1 MFFNRTISLSLRLT
15 KFNDLASKRNILFLT
30 ATIAII
36 IVVVSIY
43 GGSDQIDYNIQVK
56 PLLNKHCIS
65 CHGGVKVSGAFS
77 LMTRELALRETES
90 GNHGIEPGDSDA
102 SEMIKRIR
110 MTDPDDR
117 MPKNAQALSNEEI
130 NILTKW
136 VEQGAKWGL
145 HWAYEPLDNKVQE
158 KGIAQLSGIGQSDE
172 KENTLSQRIDE
183 RIQSKL
189 SATGLSLNAKA
200 SKSELLRRVSLD
212 IIGMPPSSTIRKA
225 FLRQENAISYTELVE
240 QLLAS
245 PSFGEKWTSMW
256 LDVARYA
263 DSRGFESDRSRSIWA
278 YRDYVIKSLN
288 EAKPFDTFIIEQ
300 MAGDLIHSP
309 SDEQLIA
316 TGFHRNTP
324 TNDEGGTDNEEYR
337 IRAVMDRVST
347 TWGGLMGT
355 TMACVQC
362 HGHPYDPF
370 PHENFYQTF
379 AFLNN
384 TRDADTGKD
393 YPRLKLLDSLEETK
407 LEELTTW
414 VSSVASEEESHSI
427 SRFLK
432 TGQPAIYSSETDEL
446 VNANIYGANLG
457 IRKNGTAR
465 IPNVHMTGVHR
476 ILMPLNS
483 FENGGI
489 LTFHLDDPTGPEI
502 KRINLTKKSS
512 DFLDLDIRPYEG
524 LHDIYLK
531 YRNPSMASTEKRGVQ
546 FDWFYFASTFPGEND
561 QSQNK
566 YKKLFH
572 ELVTSQSPHT
582 LIMSPNPEER
592 QRKTHLFD
600 RGNWASPTEE
610 VHPDI
615 PEIFTDFQDENQPDR
630 LAFAEW
636 IVNDNNPLTART
648 ITNRVWEQLWGNG
661 IVVTTEDLGSQGSKP
676 SHPEVLNDIA
686 YTWMHDYNW
695 NIKDLIKAIVTTEAY
710 QQSAKLDAQKVEKD
724 PYNELLSRGPRV
736 RLTAEQIRDQA
747 LNISGLLSSKMYG
760 PPVMPIQ
767 PSGIWETPYNNEAW
781 QESSGED
788 RYRRALYTFIK
799 RSALYPS
806 LMQFDMSTRSVCE
819 SRRIQT
825 NTPLQALV
833 TLNDPAFIECASALA
848 NRMDKEGGDSLA
860 QKINYAY
867 YLGLN
872 KNISVEKSEILE

>member
-1 MFFNRTISLSLRLT
+1 M
-15 KFNDLASKRNILFLT
+15 
-30 ATIAII
+30 
-36 IVVVSIY
+36 
-43 GGSDQIDYNIQVK
+43 DYNTQVK

-65 CHGGVKVSGAFS
+65 CHGGVKQSGSFS
-77 LMTRELALRETES
+77 LMTRDLALRETES
-90 GNHGIEPGDSDA
+90 GGHGIVPGDPEA
-102 SEMIKRIR
+102 SVMINRILLE
-110 MTDPDDR
+110 DPDNR
-117 MPKNAQALSNEEI
+117 MPKNAPALSMEEI
-130 NILTKW
+130 KILTKW

-145 HWAYEPLDNKVQE
+145 HWAYEPLDKQVQE
-158 KGIAQLSGIGQSDE
+158 KGIEQLSGIGQSDG
-172 KENTLSQRIDE
+172 KENALSKRIDQRI
-183 RIQSKL
+183 KL
-189 SATGLSLNAKA
+189 NLSTSGLSLSARA

-212 IIGMPPSSTIRKA
+212 LIGMPPSSTIREA
-225 FLRQENAISYTELVE
+225 FLRAENSISYTELVD

-245 PSFGEKWTSMW
+245 PSFGEKWASMW
-256 LDVARYA
+256 LDIARYA
-263 DSRGFESDRSRSIWA
+263 DSRGFERDQSRSIWA

-300 MAGDLIHSP
+300 MAGDLIPSP
-309 SDEQLIA
+309 TDEQLIA

-337 IRAVMDRVST
+337 VRAVMDRVST

-393 YPRLKLLDSLEETK
+393 YPLLKLLDSLEQTK
-407 LEELTTW
+407 LEELITW
-414 VSSVASEEESHSI
+414 VASVSSEEEAQEI
-427 SRFLK
+427 SRFVK

-446 VNANIYGANLG
+446 INADIYDTKYLG
-457 IRKNGTAR
+457 IRKNGSAR
-465 IPNVHMTGVHR
+465 IPNVYMTGVRR

-483 FENGGI
+483 FEYGGI

-502 KRINLTKKSS
+502 KRINLSKKRSE
-512 DFLDLDIRPYEG
+512 FLDLDISPYEG

-561 QSQNK
+561 KSQKEFKRLYN
-566 YKKLFH
+566 
-572 ELVTSQSPHT
+572 ELVTSESPHT

-610 VHPDI
+610 VQPDI
-615 PEIFTDFQDENQPDR
+615 PEIFSDIQDENQPDR
-630 LAFAEW
+630 MAFAEW
-636 IVNDNNPLTART
+636 IVNDKNPLTART
-648 ITNRVWEQLWGNG
+648 ISNRVWEQLWGNG
-661 IVVTTEDLGSQGSKP
+661 IVITTEDLGSQGSKP
-676 SHPEVLNDIA
+676 SHPEALDDIA

-695 NIKDLIKAIVTTEAY
+695 NLKDLIKAIVTTEAY

-736 RLTAEQIRDQA
+736 RLSAEQIRDQA
-747 LNISGLLSSKMYG
+747 LSISGLLSSKMYG

-767 PSGIWETPYNNEAW
+767 PSGIWETPYNDEIWNE
-781 QESSGED
+781 STGVD
-788 RYRRALYTFIK
+788 KYRRAIYTFIK
-799 RSALYPS
+799 RSSVYPS
-806 LMQFDMSTRSVCE
+806 LVQFDMSTRSVCE

-848 NRMDKEGGDSLA
+848 KRMEKEGGNSLA

-872 KNISVEKSEILE
+872 KNISVEKSEILENLYHQTLTELNNESMSYENEASDLAMAMVANSILNLDEMLNK